1 MLYLAQTDTTAGF
14 LSKDEREINKAKG
27 RALQTPCILTMSSLK
42 ELASLVRVPKAHKN
56 LVRKAKKTS
65 FIYKK
70 TNTNKNFLNLND
82 DLADLW
88 GENLGRK
95 ENLKG
100 EFKANS
106 RQNALGAFEVETNSN
121 QKANSNENS
130 LGVCEFRVNSK
141 QKENLKGKF
150 KVNSRRNA
158 FNSCDFKA
166 SSKQNTLNSCDF
178 TATSKQN
185 ALHSCEFKANLE
197 KNALKL
203 CEFNEPLSANLKNKP
218 LQMSATN
225 GFLACRVVKDCAHA
239 EFLRE
244 FGAFFSSS
252 ANLHGQAFS
261 EQIARQ
267 ITLQNGGQIIDESL
281 FSGAPSA
288 LIKLYRHK
296 KVKIR

>member
-27 RALQTPCILTMSSLK
+27 RALQMPCILTMSSLK
-42 ELASLVRVPKAHKN
+42 ELVSLVRVPKAHKN

-65 FIYKK
+65 FIYK
-70 TNTNKNFLNLND
+70 
-82 DLADLW
+82 
-88 GENLGRK
+88 
-95 ENLKG
+95 
-100 EFKANS
+100 
-106 RQNALGAFEVETNSN
+106 NA
-121 QKANSNENS
+121 
-130 LGVCEFRVNSK
+130 
-141 QKENLKGKF
+141 
-150 KVNSRRNA
+150 
-158 FNSCDFKA
+158 
-166 SSKQNTLNSCDF
+166 LNSCDF
-178 TATSKQN
+178 NK
-185 ALHSCEFKANLE
+185 
-197 KNALKL
+197 
-203 CEFNEPLSANLKNKP
+203 PLSATLKDKP

>member
-70 TNTNKNFLNLND
+70 ARANENSL
-82 DLADLW
+82 DLRDELVDFV

-95 ENLKG
+95 GNFKG
-100 EFKANS
+100 KFKANS
-106 RQNALGAFEVETNSN
+106 KQNDLNACNF
-121 QKANSNENS
+121 KAN
-130 LGVCEFRVNSK
+130 
-141 QKENLKGKF
+141 
-150 KVNSRRNA
+150 
-158 FNSCDFKA
+158 
-166 SSKQNTLNSCDF
+166 SKQNTLNSCDF

-185 ALHSCEFKANLE
+185 TLNSCDFTATSNQNAFNSCEFKANLE
-197 KNALKL
+197 KNALKVRD
-203 CEFNEPLSANLKNKP
+203 FNKPLSATLKNKP
-218 LQMSATN
+218 LQMSAKN

-252 ANLHGQAFS
+252 ANLHEQAFS

>member
-42 ELASLVRVPKAHKN
+42 ELVSLVRVPKAHKN

-70 TNTNKNFLNLND
+70 TRANENSLNLSGE
-82 DLADLW
+82 LADL
-88 GENLGRK
+88 GSENLEIKG
-95 ENLKG
+95 NFKG

-130 LGVCEFRVNSK
+130 LGVCEFRANSK

-150 KVNSRRNA
+150 KAISN
-158 FNSCDFKA
+158 
-166 SSKQNTLNSCDF
+166 QNTLNSCDF
-178 TATSKQN
+178 KATSNQN
-185 ALHSCEFKANLE
+185 ALNFCEFKANLE
-197 KNALKL
+197 KNAVKL
-203 CEFNEPLSANLKNKP
+203 CDFSKPLSATLKDKP

-252 ANLHGQAFS
+252 ANLHEQAFS

-281 FSGAPSA
+281 FWGAPSS

>member
-1 MLYLAQTDTTAGF
+1 MLYLVQTDTTAGF

-42 ELASLVRVPKAHKN
+42 ELVSLVRVPKAHKN

-70 TNTNKNFLNLND
+70 TSTNKNFLNLND
-82 DLADLW
+82 DLADFES
-88 GENLGRK
+88 ENLGI
-95 ENLKG
+95 KG
-100 EFKANS
+100 NFKGKFKATS

-130 LGVCEFRVNSK
+130 LGVCEFRVNSR
-141 QKENLKGKF
+141 QKENLKGE
-150 KVNSRRNA
+150 
-158 FNSCDFKA
+158 FKA
-166 SSKQNTLNSCDF
+166 NSNQNALHSCDF
-178 TATSKQN
+178 TATSNQN
-185 ALHSCEFKANLE
+185 TLHSCEFKANLE

-203 CEFNEPLSANLKNKP
+203 CEFNKPLSATLKDKP

>member
-70 TNTNKNFLNLND
+70 ARANENSLNLRGE
-82 DLADLW
+82 LADFV

-95 ENLKG
+95 GNFKG

-106 RQNALGAFEVETNSN
+106 RRNDLNA
-121 QKANSNENS
+121 
-130 LGVCEFRVNSK
+130 
-141 QKENLKGKF
+141 
-150 KVNSRRNA
+150 
-158 FNSCDFKA
+158 CD
-166 SSKQNTLNSCDF
+166 
-178 TATSKQN
+178 
-185 ALHSCEFKANLE
+185 FKANLE

-203 CEFNEPLSANLKNKP
+203 CDFNKPLSATLKDKP
-218 LQMSATN
+218 LQMSAKN

-252 ANLHGQAFS
+252 ANLHEQAFS

>member
-42 ELASLVRVPKAHKN
+42 ELVSLVRVPKAHKN

-70 TNTNKNFLNLND
+70 ARANENFL
-82 DLADLW
+82 DLSGELVDLG
-88 GENLGRK
+88 GENLGIK
-95 ENLKG
+95 WNFKG

-106 RQNALGAFEVETNSN
+106 RQNAL
-121 QKANSNENS
+121 
-130 LGVCEFRVNSK
+130 
-141 QKENLKGKF
+141 
-150 KVNSRRNA
+150 
-158 FNSCDFKA
+158 NSCDFKA
-166 SSKQNTLNSCDF
+166 
-178 TATSKQN
+178 TSKQN
-185 ALHSCEFKANLE
+185 DLHSCDFKANLE

-203 CEFNEPLSANLKNKP
+203 CDFNKPLSANLKDKP

-252 ANLHGQAFS
+252 ANLHEQAFS

>member
-70 TNTNKNFLNLND
+70 ARANENSLDLSSE
-82 DLADLW
+82 LADLG
-88 GENLGRK
+88 GENLGI
-95 ENLKG
+95 KG
-100 EFKANS
+100 NFK
-106 RQNALGAFEVETNSN
+106 
-121 QKANSNENS
+121 
-130 LGVCEFRVNSK
+130 VNSK
-141 QKENLKGKF
+141 Q
-150 KVNSRRNA
+150 NA
-158 FNSCDFKA
+158 LNSCDFKA
-166 SSKQNTLNSCDF
+166 SSNQNTLNSCD
-178 TATSKQN
+178 
-185 ALHSCEFKANLE
+185 FKANLE

-203 CEFNEPLSANLKNKP
+203 CDFNKP
-218 LQMSATN
+218 LSVNLKDKPLQISATN

-252 ANLHGQAFS
+252 ANLHRQAFS

>member
-42 ELASLVRVPKAHKN
+42 ELVSLVRVPKAHKN

-70 TNTNKNFLNLND
+70 ARANENSLNLSGE
-82 DLADLW
+82 LADLG

-95 ENLKG
+95 GNFKG
-100 EFKANS
+100 KFKANS
-106 RQNALGAFEVETNSN
+106 RQNALSA
-121 QKANSNENS
+121 
-130 LGVCEFRVNSK
+130 
-141 QKENLKGKF
+141 
-150 KVNSRRNA
+150 
-158 FNSCDFKA
+158 CD
-166 SSKQNTLNSCDF
+166 
-178 TATSKQN
+178 
-185 ALHSCEFKANLE
+185 FKANLE

-203 CEFNEPLSANLKNKP
+203 CEFNKPLSVNLKDKP
-218 LQMSATN
+218 LQMSAKN

>member
-70 TNTNKNFLNLND
+70 ARANENSLNLRGELVD
-82 DLADLW
+82 FV

-95 ENLKG
+95 GN
-100 EFKANS
+100 FKANS
-106 RQNALGAFEVETNSN
+106 KQNDLNACNFKANSKQNTLGAFEVETNSN

-130 LGVCEFRVNSK
+130 LGVCEFRVNSR
-141 QKENLKGKF
+141 QKENLKGE
-150 KVNSRRNA
+150 
-158 FNSCDFKA
+158 FKA
-166 SSKQNTLNSCDF
+166 NPNQNTLNSCDF
-178 TATSKQN
+178 KATSNQN
-185 ALHSCEFKANLE
+185 DLNACEFKANLE
-197 KNALKL
+197 KNTLKP
-203 CEFNEPLSANLKNKP
+203 CESNKPLNATLKDKP

>member
-42 ELASLVRVPKAHKN
+42 ELVSLVRVPKAHKN

-70 TNTNKNFLNLND
+70 ARANENSLDLRD
-82 DLADLW
+82 ELADFV

-95 ENLKG
+95 GNFKG
-100 EFKANS
+100 KFKANS
-106 RQNALGAFEVETNSN
+106 KQNA
-121 QKANSNENS
+121 
-130 LGVCEFRVNSK
+130 
-141 QKENLKGKF
+141 
-150 KVNSRRNA
+150 
-158 FNSCDFKA
+158 
-166 SSKQNTLNSCDF
+166 LNSCDF
-178 TATSKQN
+178 NK
-185 ALHSCEFKANLE
+185 
-197 KNALKL
+197 
-203 CEFNEPLSANLKNKP
+203 PLSATLKDKP
-218 LQMSATN
+218 LQMSAKKD
-225 GFLACRVVKDCAHA
+225 FLACRVVKDCAHA
-239 EFLRE
+239 EFLHE

>member
-42 ELASLVRVPKAHKN
+42 ELVSLVRVPKAHKN

-70 TNTNKNFLNLND
+70 TSTKNSLNLND
-82 DLADLW
+82 DLADFES
-88 GENLGRK
+88 ENLGIK
-95 ENLKG
+95 GNFKG
-100 EFKANS
+100 EFKAIS
-106 RQNALGAFEVETNSN
+106 KQNALGAFEVETNSN

-130 LGVCEFRVNSK
+130 LGVCEFRVNSR
-141 QKENLKGKF
+141 QKENLKGEF
-150 KVNSRRNA
+150 KV
-158 FNSCDFKA
+158 
-166 SSKQNTLNSCDF
+166 SSN
-178 TATSKQN
+178 QN
-185 ALHSCEFKANLE
+185 ALNSCEFKANLE
-197 KNALKL
+197 KNTLKVR
-203 CEFNEPLSANLKNKP
+203 EFNKPLSATLKDKP
-218 LQMSATN
+218 LQMSAKN

-252 ANLHGQAFS
+252 ANLHEQAFS

-267 ITLQNGGQIIDESL
+267 ITLQNGGQIIDKSL
-281 FSGAPSA
+281 FSGTPSA
-288 LIKLYRHK
+288 LIKLHRHK

>member
-70 TNTNKNFLNLND
+70 ARANENSLNLSD
-82 DLADLW
+82 ELADL
-88 GENLGRK
+88 GSENLGIK
-95 ENLKG
+95 GNFKG

-106 RQNALGAFEVETNSN
+106 KQNALGAFEVETNSN
-121 QKANSNENS
+121 QKANLNENS
-130 LGVCEFRVNSK
+130 LGVCEFRANSR

-150 KVNSRRNA
+150 KVNSN
-158 FNSCDFKA
+158 
-166 SSKQNTLNSCDF
+166 QNTLN
-178 TATSKQN
+178 
-185 ALHSCEFKANLE
+185 SCEFKANLE
-197 KNALKL
+197 KNALKVRD
-203 CEFNEPLSANLKNKP
+203 FNKPLSATLKDKP
-218 LQMSATN
+218 LQVSATN

-239 EFLRE
+239 EFLCE

>member
-42 ELASLVRVPKAHKN
+42 ELTSLVRVPKAHKN

-70 TNTNKNFLNLND
+70 AMANENFLDLSD
-82 DLADLW
+82 ELADLG
-88 GENLGRK
+88 GENLGI
-95 ENLKG
+95 KG
-100 EFKANS
+100 NFKGKFKANS
-106 RQNALGAFEVETNSN
+106 
-121 QKANSNENS
+121 
-130 LGVCEFRVNSK
+130 
-141 QKENLKGKF
+141 
-150 KVNSRRNA
+150 
-158 FNSCDFKA
+158 
-166 SSKQNTLNSCDF
+166 KQNDLNACD
-178 TATSKQN
+178 
-185 ALHSCEFKANLE
+185 FKANLE

-203 CEFNEPLSANLKNKP
+203 CDFNKPLSATLKDKP
-218 LQMSATN
+218 LQMSAKN

-252 ANLHGQAFS
+252 ANLHEQAFS

>member
-42 ELASLVRVPKAHKN
+42 ELVSLVRVPKAHKN

-106 RQNALGAFEVETNSN
+106 RQ
-121 QKANSNENS
+121 
-130 LGVCEFRVNSK
+130 
-141 QKENLKGKF
+141 KENLKGEF
-150 KVNSRRNA
+150 KV
-158 FNSCDFKA
+158 
-166 SSKQNTLNSCDF
+166 SSN
-178 TATSKQN
+178 QN
-185 ALHSCEFKANLE
+185 ALNSCEFKANLE

-203 CEFNEPLSANLKNKP
+203 CDFNKPLSATLKDKP

-252 ANLHGQAFS
+252 ANLHEQAFS

>member
-42 ELASLVRVPKAHKN
+42 ELVSLVRVPKAHKN

-70 TNTNKNFLNLND
+70 TSTNKNFLNLND
-82 DLADLW
+82 ELADL
-88 GENLGRK
+88 GDENLGRK
-95 ENLKG
+95 GNFKG
-100 EFKANS
+100 KFKANS
-106 RQNALGAFEVETNSN
+106 KQNALNSCDFKANSKQNALGAFEVETNLN
-121 QKANSNENS
+121 QKANLNENS
-130 LGVCEFRVNSK
+130 LGVCEFRANSR
-141 QKENLKGKF
+141 QKANLKG
-150 KVNSRRNA
+150 
-158 FNSCDFKA
+158 
-166 SSKQNTLNSCDF
+166 
-178 TATSKQN
+178 
-185 ALHSCEFKANLE
+185 EFKANLE

-203 CEFNEPLSANLKNKP
+203 CEFNKPLSATLKDKP

-225 GFLACRVVKDCAHA
+225 SFLACRVVKDCAHA

-244 FGAFFSSS
+244 FGVFFSSS
-252 ANLHGQAFS
+252 ANLHEQAFS

-281 FSGAPSA
+281 FSGAPST

>member
-42 ELASLVRVPKAHKN
+42 ELTSLVRVPKAHKN

-70 TNTNKNFLNLND
+70 AMANENFLDLSD
-82 DLADLW
+82 ELADLG
-88 GENLGRK
+88 GENLGI
-95 ENLKG
+95 KG
-100 EFKANS
+100 NFKGKFKANS
-106 RQNALGAFEVETNSN
+106 
-121 QKANSNENS
+121 
-130 LGVCEFRVNSK
+130 
-141 QKENLKGKF
+141 
-150 KVNSRRNA
+150 
-158 FNSCDFKA
+158 
-166 SSKQNTLNSCDF
+166 KQND
-178 TATSKQN
+178 
-185 ALHSCEFKANLE
+185 LHSCEFKANLE
-197 KNALKL
+197 KNTLKVRD
-203 CEFNEPLSANLKNKP
+203 FNKPLSATLKNKP

-252 ANLHGQAFS
+252 ANLHEQAFS

>member
-70 TNTNKNFLNLND
+70 ARANENSLDLSGE
-82 DLADLW
+82 LADL
-88 GENLGRK
+88 GDENLGRK
-95 ENLKG
+95 GNFKG
-100 EFKANS
+100 KFKANS
-106 RQNALGAFEVETNSN
+106 RQN
-121 QKANSNENS
+121 
-130 LGVCEFRVNSK
+130 
-141 QKENLKGKF
+141 
-150 KVNSRRNA
+150 
-158 FNSCDFKA
+158 D
-166 SSKQNTLNSCDF
+166 
-178 TATSKQN
+178 
-185 ALHSCEFKANLE
+185 LHSCKFKANLE

-203 CEFNEPLSANLKNKP
+203 CDFNEPLSATLKDKP

-281 FSGAPSA
+281 FWGAPSA

>member
-42 ELASLVRVPKAHKN
+42 ELVSLVRVPKAHKN

-70 TNTNKNFLNLND
+70 ARANENSL
-82 DLADLW
+82 DLSDELVDFV
-88 GENLGRK
+88 GENLGI
-95 ENLKG
+95 KG
-100 EFKANS
+100 NFKGKFKANS
-106 RQNALGAFEVETNSN
+106 RQN
-121 QKANSNENS
+121 
-130 LGVCEFRVNSK
+130 
-141 QKENLKGKF
+141 
-150 KVNSRRNA
+150 
-158 FNSCDFKA
+158 D
-166 SSKQNTLNSCDF
+166 LNSCD
-178 TATSKQN
+178 
-185 ALHSCEFKANLE
+185 FKANLE

-203 CEFNEPLSANLKNKP
+203 CEFNKPLSATLKDKP

>member
-42 ELASLVRVPKAHKN
+42 ELVSLVRVPKAHKN

-70 TNTNKNFLNLND
+70 ARANENSLNLHD
-82 DLADLW
+82 ELADFV
-88 GENLGRK
+88 GENLGI
-95 ENLKG
+95 KG
-100 EFKANS
+100 NFKGKFKANS
-106 RQNALGAFEVETNSN
+106 NQNDLNACDF
-121 QKANSNENS
+121 KANSN
-130 LGVCEFRVNSK
+130 
-141 QKENLKGKF
+141 
-150 KVNSRRNA
+150 
-158 FNSCDFKA
+158 
-166 SSKQNTLNSCDF
+166 QNTLNSCDF
-178 TATSKQN
+178 KVNSNQN

-203 CEFNEPLSANLKNKP
+203 CEFNKPLSATLKDKP
-218 LQMSATN
+218 LQISAKN

-261 EQIARQ
+261 KQIARQ

-281 FSGAPSA
+281 FSGTPSA
-288 LIKLYRHK
+288 LIKLHRHK

>member
-42 ELASLVRVPKAHKN
+42 ELTSLVRVPKAHKN

-70 TNTNKNFLNLND
+70 TRANENSLNLSD
-82 DLADLW
+82 ELADL
-88 GENLGRK
+88 GSENLGI
-95 ENLKG
+95 KG
-100 EFKANS
+100 NFKGKFKANS
-106 RQNALGAFEVETNSN
+106 KQNDL
-121 QKANSNENS
+121 
-130 LGVCEFRVNSK
+130 
-141 QKENLKGKF
+141 
-150 KVNSRRNA
+150 NA
-158 FNSCDFKA
+158 CDFKA
-166 SSKQNTLNSCDF
+166 
-178 TATSKQN
+178 TSNQN
-185 ALHSCEFKANLE
+185 ALHSCDFKANLE

-203 CEFNEPLSANLKNKP
+203 CKFNEPLSATLKDKP
-218 LQMSATN
+218 LQMSAKN

-252 ANLHGQAFS
+252 ANLHEQAFS

>member
-42 ELASLVRVPKAHKN
+42 ELLSLVRVPKAHKN

-70 TNTNKNFLNLND
+70 ARANENSL
-82 DLADLW
+82 DLSGELVDL
-88 GENLGRK
+88 GSENLGRK
-95 ENLKG
+95 GNFKG

-106 RQNALGAFEVETNSN
+106 KQNALGAFEVETNSN
-121 QKANSNENS
+121 QKANLNENS
-130 LGVCEFRVNSK
+130 LGVCEFNK
-141 QKENLKGKF
+141 
-150 KVNSRRNA
+150 
-158 FNSCDFKA
+158 
-166 SSKQNTLNSCDF
+166 
-178 TATSKQN
+178 
-185 ALHSCEFKANLE
+185 
-197 KNALKL
+197 
-203 CEFNEPLSANLKNKP
+203 PLSATLKDKP

-252 ANLHGQAFS
+252 ANLHEQAFS

>member
-70 TNTNKNFLNLND
+70 TRANENSLDLRD
-82 DLADLW
+82 ELADLG
-88 GENLGRK
+88 GENLGIK
-95 ENLKG
+95 GNFKG
-100 EFKANS
+100 EFKA
-106 RQNALGAFEVETNSN
+106 
-121 QKANSNENS
+121 
-130 LGVCEFRVNSK
+130 NSK
-141 QKENLKGKF
+141 QKENLKDEF
-150 KVNSRRNA
+150 T
-158 FNSCDFKA
+158 A
-166 SSKQNTLNSCDF
+166 SSNQNTLNSCEF
-178 TATSKQN
+178 KANSKQN
-185 ALHSCEFKANLE
+185 AL
-197 KNALKL
+197 KL
-203 CEFNEPLSANLKNKP
+203 CKFNKPLSATLKNKP

-252 ANLHGQAFS
+252 ANLHEQAFS

>member
-42 ELASLVRVPKAHKN
+42 ELVSLVRVPKAHKN

-70 TNTNKNFLNLND
+70 ARANENSLNLSD
-82 DLADLW
+82 ELADL
-88 GENLGRK
+88 GSENLGRK
-95 ENLKG
+95 GNFKG
-100 EFKANS
+100 KFKANS
-106 RQNALGAFEVETNSN
+106 RQNDLNACNF
-121 QKANSNENS
+121 KANSN
-130 LGVCEFRVNSK
+130 
-141 QKENLKGKF
+141 
-150 KVNSRRNA
+150 
-158 FNSCDFKA
+158 
-166 SSKQNTLNSCDF
+166 
-178 TATSKQN
+178 QN
-185 ALHSCEFKANLE
+185 ALNFCKFKANLE
-197 KNALKL
+197 KNALKV
-203 CEFNEPLSANLKNKP
+203 CDFNKPLSVNLKDKP

>member
-42 ELASLVRVPKAHKN
+42 ELVSLVRVPKAHKN

-65 FIYKK
+65 FIYK
-70 TNTNKNFLNLND
+70 NARVNENSLDLSD
-82 DLADLW
+82 ELADFV
-88 GENLGRK
+88 GENLGIKRNFKGKFKANSRQNDLNSCDFKANSKQNSLGVCEFRVNSRQK

-106 RQNALGAFEVETNSN
+106 KQNA
-121 QKANSNENS
+121 
-130 LGVCEFRVNSK
+130 
-141 QKENLKGKF
+141 
-150 KVNSRRNA
+150 
-158 FNSCDFKA
+158 
-166 SSKQNTLNSCDF
+166 LNSCDF
-178 TATSKQN
+178 TATSNQN
-185 ALHSCEFKANLE
+185 TLHSCEFKANLE
-197 KNALKL
+197 KNALKVRD
-203 CEFNEPLSANLKNKP
+203 FSKPLSATLKDKP
-218 LQMSATN
+218 LQMSDTN

>member
-70 TNTNKNFLNLND
+70 TSTNKNFLNLSGE
-82 DLADLW
+82 LADFES
-88 GENLGRK
+88 ENLGRK
-95 ENLKG
+95 GNFKG
-100 EFKANS
+100 K
-106 RQNALGAFEVETNSN
+106 
-121 QKANSNENS
+121 
-130 LGVCEFRVNSK
+130 FRANSK
-141 QKENLKGKF
+141 QKENLKG
-150 KVNSRRNA
+150 
-158 FNSCDFKA
+158 
-166 SSKQNTLNSCDF
+166 
-178 TATSKQN
+178 
-185 ALHSCEFKANLE
+185 EFKANLE

-203 CEFNEPLSANLKNKP
+203 CEFSKPLSVNLKDKP
-218 LQMSATN
+218 LQMSAKN

-288 LIKLYRHK
+288 LIKLHRHK

>member
-42 ELASLVRVPKAHKN
+42 ELARLVRVPKAHKN

-70 TNTNKNFLNLND
+70 TSTKNSLNLND
-82 DLADLW
+82 DLADFES
-88 GENLGRK
+88 ENLGIK
-95 ENLKG
+95 GNFKG

-106 RQNALGAFEVETNSN
+106 RQN
-121 QKANSNENS
+121 
-130 LGVCEFRVNSK
+130 
-141 QKENLKGKF
+141 
-150 KVNSRRNA
+150 
-158 FNSCDFKA
+158 D
-166 SSKQNTLNSCDF
+166 
-178 TATSKQN
+178 
-185 ALHSCEFKANLE
+185 LHSCDFKANLE

-203 CEFNEPLSANLKNKP
+203 CDFNKPLSVNLKDKP

>member
-42 ELASLVRVPKAHKN
+42 ELVSLVRVPKAHKN

-70 TNTNKNFLNLND
+70 TSTNKNFLNLND

-88 GENLGRK
+88 GENLGI
-95 ENLKG
+95 KG
-100 EFKANS
+100 NFKGKFKANSRQNDLNACDFKANS

-121 QKANSNENS
+121 QKANLNENS
-130 LGVCEFRVNSK
+130 LGVCEFRANSR
-141 QKENLKGKF
+141 QKENLKGEF
-150 KVNSRRNA
+150 KV
-158 FNSCDFKA
+158 
-166 SSKQNTLNSCDF
+166 SSN
-178 TATSKQN
+178 QN
-185 ALHSCEFKANLE
+185 ALNSCEFKANLE

-203 CEFNEPLSANLKNKP
+203 CDFNKPLSATLKDKP

-267 ITLQNGGQIIDESL
+267 ITLQNDGQIIDESL

>member
-1 MLYLAQTDTTAGF
+1 M
-14 LSKDEREINKAKG
+14 
-27 RALQTPCILTMSSLK
+27 QTPCILTMSSLK
-42 ELASLVRVPKAHKN
+42 ELVSLVRVPKAHKN

-70 TNTNKNFLNLND
+70 TSTNKNFLNLSGE
-82 DLADLW
+82 LADFES
-88 GENLGRK
+88 ENLGRK

-106 RQNALGAFEVETNSN
+106 N
-121 QKANSNENS
+121 
-130 LGVCEFRVNSK
+130 
-141 QKENLKGKF
+141 
-150 KVNSRRNA
+150 
-158 FNSCDFKA
+158 
-166 SSKQNTLNSCDF
+166 
-178 TATSKQN
+178 QN
-185 ALHSCEFKANLE
+185 ALHFCEFKANLE

-203 CEFNEPLSANLKNKP
+203 CEFSKPLSVNLKDKP
-218 LQMSATN
+218 LQMSAKN
-225 GFLACRVVKDCAHA
+225 GFLACRVVKDCVHA

-281 FSGAPSA
+281 FSGTPSA
-288 LIKLYRHK
+288 LIKLHRHK

>member
-42 ELASLVRVPKAHKN
+42 ELVSLVRVPKAHKN

-70 TNTNKNFLNLND
+70 TSTNKNFLNLND
-82 DLADLW
+82 ELADL
-88 GENLGRK
+88 GDENLGRK
-95 ENLKG
+95 GNFKG
-100 EFKANS
+100 KFKANS
-106 RQNALGAFEVETNSN
+106 KQNALGAFEVETNLN

-130 LGVCEFRVNSK
+130 LGVCEFRANSR
-141 QKENLKGKF
+141 QKENLKGEF
-150 KVNSRRNA
+150 KVNSKQNA
-158 FNSCDFKA
+158 LNSCDFKA
-166 SSKQNTLNSCDF
+166 TSNQNTLNAD
-178 TATSKQN
+178 
-185 ALHSCEFKANLE
+185 EFKANLE
-197 KNALKL
+197 KNALKVRD
-203 CEFNEPLSANLKNKP
+203 FNKPLSATLKDKP

-225 GFLACRVVKDCAHA
+225 SFLACRVVKDCAHA

-252 ANLHGQAFS
+252 ANLHEQAFS

>member
-70 TNTNKNFLNLND
+70 TRANENSLNLRD
-82 DLADLW
+82 ELADFV
-88 GENLGRK
+88 GENLGI
-95 ENLKG
+95 KG
-100 EFKANS
+100 NFKGKFKANS
-106 RQNALGAFEVETNSN
+106 KQNDLNSCDFKANSKQNALGAFEVETNLN

-130 LGVCEFRVNSK
+130 LGVCEFRVNSR
-141 QKENLKGKF
+141 QKENLKGEF
-150 KVNSRRNA
+150 KV
-158 FNSCDFKA
+158 
-166 SSKQNTLNSCDF
+166 SSN
-178 TATSKQN
+178 QN
-185 ALHSCEFKANLE
+185 ALNSCEFKANLE

-203 CEFNEPLSANLKNKP
+203 WEFNKPLSTTLKDKP
-218 LQMSATN
+218 LQMSAKN

-281 FSGAPSA
+281 FSGAPST

>member
-14 LSKDEREINKAKG
+14 LSKDEKEINKAKG

-42 ELASLVRVPKAHKN
+42 ELVSFVRVPKAHKN

-70 TNTNKNFLNLND
+70 ARANENSLDLSGE
-82 DLADLW
+82 LADFV
-88 GENLGRK
+88 GENLGI
-95 ENLKG
+95 KG
-100 EFKANS
+100 NFKGKFKANS
-106 RQNALGAFEVETNSN
+106 
-121 QKANSNENS
+121 
-130 LGVCEFRVNSK
+130 
-141 QKENLKGKF
+141 
-150 KVNSRRNA
+150 
-158 FNSCDFKA
+158 
-166 SSKQNTLNSCDF
+166 KQNDLNSCD
-178 TATSKQN
+178 
-185 ALHSCEFKANLE
+185 FKANLE

-203 CEFNEPLSANLKNKP
+203 CDFSKPLSATLKDKP
-218 LQMSATN
+218 LQMSAKN

-281 FSGAPSA
+281 FSGAPST

>member
-42 ELASLVRVPKAHKN
+42 ELVSLVRVPKAHKN

-70 TNTNKNFLNLND
+70 ARANENSLDLSD
-82 DLADLW
+82 ELADLG
-88 GENLGRK
+88 GENLGI
-95 ENLKG
+95 KG
-100 EFKANS
+100 NFKGKFKANS
-106 RQNALGAFEVETNSN
+106 KQNDL
-121 QKANSNENS
+121 
-130 LGVCEFRVNSK
+130 
-141 QKENLKGKF
+141 
-150 KVNSRRNA
+150 NA
-158 FNSCDFKA
+158 CDFKA
-166 SSKQNTLNSCDF
+166 
-178 TATSKQN
+178 TSNQN
-185 ALHSCEFKANLE
+185 ALHSCDFKANLE

-203 CEFNEPLSANLKNKP
+203 CEFNKPLSATLKDKP

>member
-70 TNTNKNFLNLND
+70 ARANENSLNLRGE
-82 DLADLW
+82 LADFV

-95 ENLKG
+95 GNFKG
-100 EFKANS
+100 KFKANS
-106 RQNALGAFEVETNSN
+106 KQNALGTFEVETNLN

-141 QKENLKGKF
+141 QKENLKGE
-150 KVNSRRNA
+150 
-158 FNSCDFKA
+158 FKA
-166 SSKQNTLNSCDF
+166 NSKQNDLNACD
-178 TATSKQN
+178 
-185 ALHSCEFKANLE
+185 FKANLE

-203 CEFNEPLSANLKNKP
+203 CEFNKPLSATLKDKP

-252 ANLHGQAFS
+252 ANLHEQAFS

-281 FSGAPSA
+281 FWGAPSA

>member
-42 ELASLVRVPKAHKN
+42 ELVSLVRVPKAHKN

-70 TNTNKNFLNLND
+70 TRANENSLNLSGE
-82 DLADLW
+82 LADFV

-95 ENLKG
+95 RNFKG
-100 EFKANS
+100 KFKANS
-106 RQNALGAFEVETNSN
+106 KQNDL
-121 QKANSNENS
+121 
-130 LGVCEFRVNSK
+130 
-141 QKENLKGKF
+141 
-150 KVNSRRNA
+150 NA
-158 FNSCDFKA
+158 CDFKA
-166 SSKQNTLNSCDF
+166 SSN
-178 TATSKQN
+178 QN
-185 ALHSCEFKANLE
+185 ALHSCDFKANLE
-197 KNALKL
+197 KNALKVRD
-203 CEFNEPLSANLKNKP
+203 FNKPLSATLKDKP

-281 FSGAPSA
+281 FSGEPST

>member
-42 ELASLVRVPKAHKN
+42 ELTSLVRVPKAHKN

-70 TNTNKNFLNLND
+70 ARANENSLDLSGE
-82 DLADLW
+82 LADFG

-95 ENLKG
+95 GNFKG

-106 RQNALGAFEVETNSN
+106 RQNDLNACDFKVNSNQNALGAFEVETNSN
-121 QKANSNENS
+121 QKANLNENS
-130 LGVCEFRVNSK
+130 LGVCEFRANSK
-141 QKENLKGKF
+141 QKENFKG
-150 KVNSRRNA
+150 
-158 FNSCDFKA
+158 
-166 SSKQNTLNSCDF
+166 
-178 TATSKQN
+178 
-185 ALHSCEFKANLE
+185 EFKANLE

-203 CEFNEPLSANLKNKP
+203 CEFNKPLSVNLKDKP

-281 FSGAPSA
+281 FWGAPST

>member
-42 ELASLVRVPKAHKN
+42 ELVSLVRVPKAHKN

-70 TNTNKNFLNLND
+70 ARANENSLDLSGE
-82 DLADLW
+82 LADLG
-88 GENLGRK
+88 GENLGI
-95 ENLKG
+95 KG
-100 EFKANS
+100 NFKANS
-106 RQNALGAFEVETNSN
+106 NQNV
-121 QKANSNENS
+121 
-130 LGVCEFRVNSK
+130 
-141 QKENLKGKF
+141 
-150 KVNSRRNA
+150 
-158 FNSCDFKA
+158 
-166 SSKQNTLNSCDF
+166 
-178 TATSKQN
+178 
-185 ALHSCEFKANLE
+185 LHSCEFKANLE
-197 KNALKL
+197 KNTLKL
-203 CEFNEPLSANLKNKP
+203 CEFNKPLSVNLKDKP
-218 LQMSATN
+218 LQMSAKKD
-225 GFLACRVVKDCAHA
+225 FLACRVVKDCAHA
-239 EFLRE
+239 EFLHE

-252 ANLHGQAFS
+252 ANLHEQAFS

>member
-65 FIYKK
+65 FIYK
-70 TNTNKNFLNLND
+70 NTRANENSLNLSD
-82 DLADLW
+82 ELADFV
-88 GENLGRK
+88 GENLGI
-95 ENLKG
+95 KG
-100 EFKANS
+100 NFKDKFKANS

-121 QKANSNENS
+121 QKANLNENS
-130 LGVCEFRVNSK
+130 LGVCEFRANSR
-141 QKENLKGKF
+141 QKENLKGEF
-150 KVNSRRNA
+150 KANSR
-158 FNSCDFKA
+158 
-166 SSKQNTLNSCDF
+166 
-178 TATSKQN
+178 QN
-185 ALHSCEFKANLE
+185 ALNSCEFKVNLE

-203 CEFNEPLSANLKNKP
+203 CEFNKPLSATLKDKP

-252 ANLHGQAFS
+252 ANLHEQAFS